1 MIDRLMNQVNILEKG
16 LDAVTLNND
25 VLAGNIAN
33 ADTTGYK
40 SKSVNFESV
49 FQEALDS
56 GSLSSS
62 KNATRQAYKDFLYSG
77 SDNSMS
83 GTAVSISPL
92 KVGVT
97 ENSASTIRM
106 DGNNVDIDE
115 QMAELAKNS
124 VLYEALTYSVSK
136 ELGRIKMVINE
147 GK

>member
-16 LDAVTLNND
+16 LDAVTLNNE

-49 FQEALDS
+49 FQEALDA

-62 KNATRQAYKDFLYSG
+62 KSATRQAYKEFLQSG
-77 SDNSMS
+77 SDKSLS
-83 GTAVSISPL
+83 GTASSFSPL
-92 KVGVT
+92 NVGVT
-97 ENSASTIRM
+97 ENSATAIRM